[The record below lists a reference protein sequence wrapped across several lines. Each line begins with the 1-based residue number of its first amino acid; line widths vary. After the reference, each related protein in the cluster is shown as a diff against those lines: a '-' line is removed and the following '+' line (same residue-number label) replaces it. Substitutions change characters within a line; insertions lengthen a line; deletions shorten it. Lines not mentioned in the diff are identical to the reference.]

1 MLGQIHGTESHE
13 ARDTKHGP
21 SMARLNVDLS
31 VNDYDRN
38 LFEVRKLVL
47 ELRENEGMRHLVLK
61 ILAMAL
67 YFDRKLQVEPS
78 MDDEERFEP
87 DLLLR
92 SDDYRPLLW
101 VECGQCRVQKL
112 DKVTFRHYDAK
123 VIMMKATEREA
134 RDIATRCKGEVRRI
148 QAIEFVGFDPGFV
161 EAVGETLTGRN
172 DIIAI
177 ISGDDLQVVAG
188 GTTLQ
193 TKVYRI
199 HETP

>member
-1 MLGQIHGTESHE
+1 
-13 ARDTKHGP
+13 
-21 SMARLNVDLS
+21 MARLNVDLS

-38 LFEVRKLVL
+38 LFAVRKLVL
-47 ELRENEGMRHLVLK
+47 ELRENEGVRHLILK

-67 YFDRKLQVEPS
+67 YFDPKLLVEPT
-78 MDDEERFEP
+78 MDDEDRYDP

-112 DKVTFRHYDAK
+112 DKITFRYYDAK
-123 VIMMKATEREA
+123 VVMMKSTQREA
-134 RDIATRCKGEVRRI
+134 REIAARCKGEVRRI
-148 QAIEFVGFDPGFV
+148 GAIEFVGFDQGFV
-161 EAVGETLTGRN
+161 ERMAETVMGRN

-188 GTTLQ
+188 GVTLQ
-193 TKVYRI
+193 TKVYRFQ
-199 HETP
+199 ETA